1 MEISSVTEKAIKVFH
16 PLDTSE
22 EALGKVV
29 LEWLDL
35 KITRMEE
42 RIMEFERKYGM
53 EFREF
58 DRALKE
64 KKEVTIE
71 EEDDWMDWGDYAELL
86 EAIKRRR
93 RDVLSQSGK
102 R

>member
-1 MEISSVTEKAIKVFH
+1 MGISNATEKAIKVFH

-22 EALGKVV
+22 EALDKVV

-42 RIMEFERKYGM
+42 RIREFERKYGQ

-58 DRALKE
+58 DKALKE
-64 KKEVTIE
+64 KEEVTIE
-71 EEDDWMDWGDYAELL
+71 EEDDWMDWGDYVELL
-86 EAIKRRR
+86 EAIKSYR
-93 RDVLSQSGK
+93 RDALSQSGK